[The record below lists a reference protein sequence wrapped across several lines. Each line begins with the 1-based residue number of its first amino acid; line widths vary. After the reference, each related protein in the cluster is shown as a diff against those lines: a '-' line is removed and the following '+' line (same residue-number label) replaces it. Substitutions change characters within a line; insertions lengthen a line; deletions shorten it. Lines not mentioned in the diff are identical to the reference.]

1 MAGVNEGNGVEV
13 DLNEQVFSPVGQ
25 SREIIDPIIS
35 SEGLVDA
42 VEAES
47 AAPEVAKSTLEK
59 KRANFDADSFEE
71 SIRGSDDFVSLSSAL
86 DDQQVSIE
94 EKLRRISGFIDSLR
108 QRARNEGA
116 DASSINSIPLV
127 AELIRRDVEL
137 AGEFQREHEK
147 AESEKSALNSA
158 QEKLKNALAVVHT
171 SEWIGRGAQERINF
185 LRDSIEEVRNE
196 LSGSSVKI
204 DNLQEFE
211 NLNGFIHSLERVA
224 LQEKKDKD
232 SLDSKKS
239 KKVGILGGIKGWF
252 VDRRVQKIRRLQ
264 EEELERK
271 YFVLADKIANT
282 DSSLQE
288 QVDALQEFIEEA
300 RRTANGAEWV
310 ENIRTVLDAKAAIE
324 GRLSQISADTMEQK
338 ENSSVSK
345 AGGAD
350 DRSEWLN
357 DEDLLNGKY
366 ARSKTDT
373 VESSVEVPAVH
384 AQEGSPSE
392 PSAPEFDASPAV
404 ESVNIRTADEAET
417 PQGMEDESEEADAEQ
432 NNQDSIEN
440 QAEVFAVGLR
450 NAFRKLQE
458 SRMVGG
464 KVEKITSGEAYAR
477 FKKLL
482 AEEIRITSAQPAII
496 KQVLQETFDKETRPA
511 PRVILGMALRDLGV
525 TVKMKDGEL
534 SKFKR
539 VEK

>member
-47 AAPEVAKSTLEK
+47 AAPEVAKSTLGK

-158 QEKLKNALAVVHT
+158 QKKLKNALAVVHT

-239 KKVGILGGIKGWF
+239 KEVGILGRIKGWF
-252 VDRRVQKIRRLQ
+252 VDRRVQKNRRLQ

-271 YFVLADKIANT
+271 YFVLAEKIANT

-338 ENSSVSK
+338 ENSST
-345 AGGAD
+345 A
-350 DRSEWLN
+350 
-357 DEDLLNGKY
+357 
-366 ARSKTDT
+366 
-373 VESSVEVPAVH
+373 ESSVEVPAVN

-404 ESVNIRTADEAET
+404 ESVNIRTADEAGA
-417 PQGMEDESEEADAEQ
+417 PQEMEDESEEVDAEQ

-482 AEEIRITSAQPAII
+482 AEEIRITAAQPAII